1 MITLSTVV
9 YEGNFRK
16 LLKLDSWFLNF
27 NNKYIS
33 KRRLNVNNIQSVEEF
48 ESLLK
53 EIKNDDIEIK
63 YVGDKSSEANEYF
76 RLNTYVNTHGYNYI
90 MPYFTDLLTIN
101 TEYIFN
107 VASDC
112 QDNIFVSDDFFEKS
126 FNILTEDNDVL
137 TTTITWGLG
146 DNNTYGAGEQKHADS
161 IDSQNNHIVK
171 RDDDFWFS
179 KVFSDQVFIAKVD
192 KLKKSDFTITLNLH
206 PYPTYGGYS
215 FELRSGNNLMINNKY
230 RAIYKS
236 QYYYVH
242 GKD

>member
-90 MPYFTDLLTIN
+90 MPYFTDLLTIE
-101 TEYIFN
+101 TDYVFN
-107 VASDC
+107 IASDS
-112 QDNIFVSDDFFEKS
+112 QDHLVIGDDFFEKS
-126 FNILTEDNDVL
+126 FKILTEDDDVL
-137 TTTITWGLG
+137 VTTLPWQPPNSTLLCE
-146 DNNTYGAGEQKHADS
+146 GEQRHADS
-161 IDSQNNHIVK
+161 IDIHKNNPVK
-171 RDDDFWFS
+171 RNDEFYFS
-179 KVFSDQVFIAKVD
+179 KVFSDQLFIAKID

-215 FELRSGNNLMINNKY
+215 FELRMGNNLMINNKY
-230 RAIYKS
+230 RAIYKTE
-236 QYYYVH
+236 YYYLH